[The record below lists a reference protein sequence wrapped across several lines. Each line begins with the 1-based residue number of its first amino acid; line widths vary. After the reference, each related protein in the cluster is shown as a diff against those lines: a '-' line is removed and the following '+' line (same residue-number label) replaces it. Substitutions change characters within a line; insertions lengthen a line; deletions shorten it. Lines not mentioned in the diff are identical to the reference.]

1 MIPPEVIVVICTRR
15 KRMSTEV
22 VSECN
27 NDGSVALQR
36 RRILK
41 NCHIAQ
47 HDGNSECKNII
58 PGAYRCTEGGPI
70 SSALKISEDLLALV
84 ASRDRI
90 FFLRCHVSTYM
101 SMDVQRFVHY

>member
-1 MIPPEVIVVICTRR
+1 MIPPAGIVVICTRG
-15 KRMSTEV
+15 KRMSSDDV
-22 VSECN
+22 RECN

-58 PGAYRCTEGGPI
+58 PGAYRCTEGGPF
-70 SSALKISEDLLALV
+70 SAALKISEDLLALV
-84 ASRDRI
+84 GIASI
-90 FFLRCHVSTYM
+90 TSSLLSNNISY
-101 SMDVQRFVHY
+101 VQRFVLLTTM